1 MINNDNIPLVKIL
14 SKDSVC
20 NTCVKSDVCNLQD
33 DLSKAINDI
42 RNVEE
47 RTNVFIK
54 TIISCKKYYNKPS
67 DNGIKR

>member
-1 MINNDNIPLVKIL
+1 MINNNIPLVKIL

-42 RNVEE
+42 RDIEE

-54 TIISCKKYYNKPS
+54 TTISCKKYYTKVES
-67 DNGIKR
+67 NGIR